1 LQAGR
6 PGLAKVAL
14 AAFFWKIRR
23 GAPIERSPHFSQR
36 EFPMFKALI
45 AFCLSRRPIVVLGL
59 VMFVAA
65 GFIAFKLLNIE
76 AYPNPT
82 PVILEVTAQA
92 PGLSAEE
99 MERYY
104 TIPMEIGLYTTPGI
118 EVIRSTSFY
127 GLSFVRV
134 SFKYGVDY
142 FFAYAQASIALQQN
156 VNLPGGLVPSIQE
169 NSSTGEIYRYQVVGP
184 PHFGIANLRTVQDWI
199 VARRLLTIPG
209 IAMINSWGGPTK
221 EFQVEV
227 DPHKLEAYSVTV
239 PQILTALGNANIN
252 VGGREIRIGQQSINI
267 RGVGLIDDGGNDD
280 LRQGYKVGDIENV
293 VLAQSNGVPVLVRD
307 VGKVSIGYR
316 PRLGILGR
324 GYRVQNE
331 AVDQDDV
338 VGSIVVMRRTEQTAQ
353 MIPLVQAAIE
363 KINHDGSLPPG
374 VHVAPYYDRSHLIAL
389 TTHTV
394 LHNLIFG
401 CLLVFLIQW
410 IFLGDLRS
418 ATIVGL
424 NIPFALFF
432 ATILLVIQGESANL
446 LSVGAVDFGII
457 VDSAVILVENIFKNF
472 QRDAEERR
480 SLLQRLGEGFWGV
493 DPTRNPADATPAR
506 GWTDRLRLIL
516 ISALQ
521 VDNAVLFSGLITV
534 AGFVPL
540 FTMQGVEGQIF
551 GPMARTYGYALAG
564 ALISTFTITPVIS
577 SMLLPKNVREVE
589 TIIVRFLHRIY
600 NPTLRFALSHRLL
613 VVGLELALSIG
624 TFTLIAPR
632 LGSEF
637 LPHLEEGNFWIRA
650 SMPITLSLQDGEAA
664 TKKMR
669 EILMRHPE
677 VTTVVSQHG
686 RPDDGSDA
694 SPFSNV
700 ELFAPLKPFDEWP
713 KGMTKDILTNQIQ
726 EEFNNELPGVI
737 FNFSQYIEDNIEEGI
752 SGVKG
757 VNSVKIVGPNLQ
769 VITNLAEQIR
779 DQMSQVRGV
788 TDLGIFPVLGQP
800 NLNIKVDRAKAARY
814 GLNSGDV
821 NAVVQATMGGAV
833 ATSVLEGDR
842 QFDLVVRYTPEYRDS
857 IDKIRN
863 IKVAYQTASGA
874 NAYIPLSELAT
885 ITLDTG
891 AAWVYHE
898 SMQRFIPVKFS
909 VRGRDLG
916 GTVEEAQERIAKNV
930 KLPSGYHLVWAGEY
944 GDLQAAKARL
954 YVIVP
959 ISFVLIAGA
968 LYGLFNNF
976 LDCILALAGIPDA
989 IVGGIL
995 ALYISGLH
1003 FSISAAIGFVSL
1015 FGVSVMDGILMI
1027 TFYNHERALGFSPME
1042 SMYRAASTRMRP
1054 LLMTALSACIGL
1066 FPAAISTGI
1075 GSQVQRPLATVI
1087 VGGMLV
1093 GPIMLLI
1100 AVPAL
1105 RLIFLSHE
1113 HHPISAIEAG

>member
-1 LQAGR
+1 M
-6 PGLAKVAL
+6 
-14 AAFFWKIRR
+14 F
-23 GAPIERSPHFSQR
+23 RS
-36 EFPMFKALI
+36 LL
-45 AFCLSRRPIVVLGL
+45 AFCLSRRAIVVVGLLLFAGAGL
-59 VMFVAA
+59 V
-65 GFIAFKLLNIE
+65 AFKLLNIE

-82 PVILEVTAQA
+82 PVILEITAQA
-92 PGLSAEE
+92 AGLSAEE

-104 TIPMEIGLYTTPGI
+104 TIPMEIGLYSTPGI
-118 EVIRSTSFY
+118 DVIRSTSFY

-142 FFAYAQASIALQQN
+142 FFAYSQASVAISQN
-156 VNLPGGLVPSIQE
+156 VNLPGGQVPNIQA

-184 PHFGIANLRTVQDWI
+184 PHFGITNLRTVQDWI

-209 IAMINSWGGPTK
+209 IAAVNSWGGPTK
-221 EFQVEV
+221 EFEVEV

-252 VGGREIRIGQQSINI
+252 VGGREIRVGQQSINI

-280 LRQGYKVGDIENV
+280 LREGYKVSDIENV
-293 VLAQSNGVPVLVRD
+293 VLSQQNGVPILIKD
-307 VGKVSIGYR
+307 VGKVSVGFR

-324 GYRVQNE
+324 DN
-331 AVDQDDV
+331 QDDV
-338 VGSIVVMRRTEQTAQ
+338 VGSIVVQRRTEKTAD
-353 MIPLVQAAIE
+353 MIPKVEQAIQE
-363 KINHDGSLPPG
+363 MNRDGSLPPG
-374 VHVAPYYDRSHLIAL
+374 VRVVPYYDRSSLVAL

-410 IFLGDLRS
+410 IFLGNLRS
-418 ATIVGL
+418 AIIVGI

-432 ATILLVIQGESANL
+432 ATILLVIMGESANL

-457 VDSAVILVENIFKNF
+457 VDSAVILVENIFRNF
-472 QRDAEERR
+472 QRDPEERR
-480 SLLQRLGEGFWGV
+480 GLLQRLASGAWGP
-493 DPTRNPADATPAR
+493 DPTTGEHAEAGTTFR
-506 GWTDRLRLIL
+506 WTDRLRLIL
-516 ISALQ
+516 VSALQ
-521 VDNAVLFSGLITV
+521 VDKAVLFSALITV

-551 GPMARTYGYALAG
+551 GPMSRTYGYALAG
-564 ALISTFTITPVIS
+564 ALIATFTVTPVVASFLIPEH
-577 SMLLPKNVREVE
+577 LRETE
-589 TIIVRFLHRIY
+589 TIIVRVLHRIY
-600 NPTLRFALSHRLL
+600 NPTLRFSLRNRFL
-613 VVGLELALSIG
+613 VVGLELALSLG
-624 TFTLIAPR
+624 TFFIIAPR

-664 TKKMR
+664 TRKMR
-669 EILMRHPE
+669 EILLRHPE
-677 VTTVVSQHG
+677 VLTVVSQHG

-713 KGMTKDILTNQIQ
+713 KGLTKEKLTAQIQ
-726 EEFNNELPGVI
+726 QDFQNELPGVI

-757 VNSVKIVGPNLQ
+757 VNSVKIVGPNLEVLTKLADQ
-769 VITNLAEQIR
+769 VRE
-779 DQMSQVRGV
+779 QMSEVRGV

-800 NLNIKVDRAKAARY
+800 NLNIKVDRDKAARY

-821 NAVVQATMGGAV
+821 NSVIQAAMGGAV
-833 ATSVLEGDR
+833 ATSVLEGPR
-842 QFDLVVRYTPEYRDS
+842 QFDLVVRYTPEYRQS
-857 IDKIRN
+857 IDEIRN
-863 IKVAYQTASGA
+863 IKVGYTSASGA
-874 NAYIPLSELAT
+874 NAYIPLCELAD
-885 ITLDTG
+885 ISLDTG
-891 AAWVYHE
+891 AAWIYHE
-898 SMQRFIPVKFS
+898 GMQRFIPVKFS

-916 GTVEEAQERIAKNV
+916 GTVAEAQERIAKNV
-930 KLPSGYHLVWAGEY
+930 KLPPGYRLIWAGEF
-944 GDLQAAKARL
+944 GDLQEAKKRL
-954 YVIVP
+954 EVIVP
-959 ISFVLIAGA
+959 ISFILIAGA
-968 LYGLFNNF
+968 LYSLFNNF
-976 LDCILALAGIPDA
+976 RDSILALAGIPDA

-995 ALYISGLH
+995 ALYVTHLN

-1027 TFYNHERALGFSPME
+1027 TFYNQERSQGFAPAQA
-1042 SMYRAASTRMRP
+1042 MYRAATTRMRP

-1066 FPAAISTGI
+1066 FPAAVSTGI

-1093 GPIMLLI
+1093 GPIMLLL

-1105 RLIFLSHE
+1105 RLIFLGGGERSPAPE
-1113 HHPISAIEAG
+1113 ESR

>member
-1 LQAGR
+1 
-6 PGLAKVAL
+6 
-14 AAFFWKIRR
+14 
-23 GAPIERSPHFSQR
+23 
-36 EFPMFKALI
+36 MFKSLI
-45 AFCLSRRPIVVLGL
+45 AFCLSRRPIVVVGLLLFVGAGL
-59 VMFVAA
+59 V
-65 GFIAFKLLNIE
+65 AFKQLNIE

-82 PVILEVTAQA
+82 PVILEITAQA

-104 TIPMEIGLYTTPGI
+104 TLPTEIGLYTTPGI
-118 EVIRSTSFY
+118 DVIRSTSFY

-142 FFAYAQASIALQQN
+142 NFAYAQASVAMQQN
-156 VNLPGGLVPSIQE
+156 VNLPGGLVPTIQA
-169 NSSTGEIYRYQVVGP
+169 NSSTGEIYRYQVIGP
-184 PHFGIANLRTVQDWI
+184 KHFGITNLRTVQDWI
-199 VARRLLTIPG
+199 VMRRLLTIPG
-209 IAMINSWGGPTK
+209 IAAINSWGGPTK

-252 VGGREIRIGQQSINI
+252 VGGREIHLGQQSINI

-280 LRQGYKVGDIENV
+280 LAQGYKVDDIENV
-293 VLAQSNGVPVLVRD
+293 VLTQINDVPVLMKD
-307 VGKVSIGYR
+307 IGKVSVGYR

-324 GYRVQNE
+324 
-331 AVDQDDV
+331 DHQDDV
-338 VGSIVVMRRTEQTAQ
+338 VGSIVVMRRTEQTAD
-353 MIPLVQAAIE
+353 MIPKVEAEIDKL
-363 KINHDGSLPPG
+363 NHDGSLPPG
-374 VHVAPYYDRSHLIAL
+374 VKVVPYYDRSSLIAV

-410 IFLGDLRS
+410 IFLGNLRS
-418 ATIVGL
+418 AVIVGL

-432 ATILLVIQGESANL
+432 ATILLVILGESANL

-457 VDSAVILVENIFKNF
+457 VDSAVILVENIFRNF
-472 QRDAEERR
+472 QRNSEERQG
-480 SLLQRLGEGFWGV
+480 LLQRLTGGSWGP
-493 DPTRNPADATPAR
+493 DPTQTTEQVTSAH

-516 ISALQ
+516 ISAIQ
-521 VDNAVLFSGLITV
+521 VDKAILFSALITV

-564 ALISTFTITPVIS
+564 ALIATFTVTPVLA
-577 SMLLPKNVREVE
+577 SMLLPEHVKEAE
-589 TIIVRFLHRIY
+589 TIVVRVLHRLY
-600 NPTLRFALSHRLL
+600 NPALRFALDHRPLT
-613 VVGLELALSIG
+613 VGIGIAFLAVSAFLG
-624 TFTLIAPR
+624 LQ

-650 SMPITLSLQDGEAA
+650 SMPTTLSLEDGEAA

-669 EILMRHPE
+669 EILLRHPE
-677 VTTVVSQHG
+677 VVTVVSQHG

-700 ELFAPLKPFDEWP
+700 ELFAPLKPFDEWL
-713 KGMTKDILTNQIQ
+713 GGLTKEKLTEQVQ
-726 EEFNNELPGVI
+726 TEFNNELPGVI

-757 VNSVKIVGPNLQ
+757 VNSVKIVGPNLE
-769 VITNLAEQIR
+769 TLTKLAEQVR
-779 DQMSQVRGV
+779 DQMNQVRGIA
-788 TDLGIFPVLGQP
+788 DLGIFPVLGQP

-821 NAVVQATMGGAV
+821 NSVVQAAMGGAV

-842 QFDLVVRYTPEYRDS
+842 QFDLVVRYTPEYCDTIER
-857 IDKIRN
+857 IRN
-863 IKVAYQTASGA
+863 VKVGYQTSSGV

-885 ITLDTG
+885 IKLDTG
-891 AAWVYHE
+891 AAWIYHE
-898 SMQRFIPVKFS
+898 SVQRFIPVKFS

-916 GTVEEAQERIAKNV
+916 GTVEEAQQQIAKNV
-930 KLPSGYHLVWAGEY
+930 KLPSGYHLVWAGEF
-944 GDLQAAKARL
+944 GDLQEAKKRL
-954 YVIVP
+954 EVIVP
-959 ISFVLIAGA
+959 ISLVLILGL
-968 LYGLFNNF
+968 LYSMFNS
-976 LDCILALAGIPDA
+976 LRDCLLTLAGIPFA
-989 IVGGIL
+989 VAGGVL
-995 ALYISGLH
+995 ALCVSGLN

-1027 TFYNHERALGFSPME
+1027 TFYNQERLQGLAPEDAMFH
-1042 SMYRAASTRMRP
+1042 AASTRMRP

-1066 FPAAISTGI
+1066 LPAAISTGI

-1093 GPIMLLI
+1093 GPVMLLLV
-1100 AVPAL
+1100 VPAL
-1105 RLIFLSHE
+1105 RMIFLGGDN
-1113 HHPISAIEAG
+1113 HPPSQEAR

>member
-1 LQAGR
+1 
-6 PGLAKVAL
+6 
-14 AAFFWKIRR
+14 
-23 GAPIERSPHFSQR
+23 
-36 EFPMFKALI
+36 MFKSLI
-45 AFCLSRRPIVVLGL
+45 AFCLSRRPIVVVGL
-59 VMFVAA
+59 ILFVGA
-65 GFIAFKLLNIE
+65 GIVAFKQLNIE

-82 PVILEVTAQA
+82 PVILEITAQA

-104 TIPMEIGLYTTPGI
+104 TIPTEIGLYTTPGI
-118 EVIRSTSFY
+118 DVIRSTSFY

-134 SFKYGVDY
+134 TFKYGVDY
-142 FFAYAQASIALQQN
+142 NFAYAQASIAMQQN
-156 VNLPGGLVPSIQE
+156 VSLPGGQVPSIQA

-184 PHFGIANLRTVQDWI
+184 KHFGITNLRTVQDWV

-209 IAMINSWGGPTK
+209 IAAVNSWGGPTK

-239 PQILTALGNANIN
+239 PQILTALGNANSN
-252 VGGREIRIGQQSINI
+252 VGGREIRVGQQSINI

-280 LRQGYKVGDIENV
+280 LAQGYKVGDVENV
-293 VLAQSNGVPVLVRD
+293 VLTQENGVPVLMKD
-307 VGKVSIGYR
+307 IGKVSVGYR

-324 GYRVQNE
+324 DQ
-331 AVDQDDV
+331 QDDV
-338 VGSIVVMRRTEQTAQ
+338 VGAIVVQRRTEKTAD
-353 MIPLVQAAIE
+353 MIPKVEAAIE
-363 KINHDGSLPPG
+363 KLNRDGSLPPG
-374 VHVAPYYDRSHLIAL
+374 VKVVPFYDRSSLIDI

-410 IFLGDLRS
+410 IFLGNLRS
-418 ATIVGL
+418 AVIVGL

-432 ATILLVIQGESANL
+432 ATILLVIMGESANL

-457 VDSAVILVENIFKNF
+457 VDSAVILVENIFRNF
-472 QRDAEERR
+472 QRSPEERQG
-480 SLLQRLGEGFWGV
+480 LLQRLAGGAWGS
-493 DPTRNPADATPAR
+493 DPTQATEQVTSAQ

-516 ISALQ
+516 ISAIQ
-521 VDNAVLFSGLITV
+521 VDKAILFSALITV

-564 ALISTFTITPVIS
+564 ALLATFTVTPVLASVLI
-577 SMLLPKNVREVE
+577 PERVTEAE
-589 TIIVRFLHRIY
+589 TIVVRLLHRVY
-600 NPTLRFALSHRLL
+600 SPALRFALSYRALT
-613 VVGLELALSIG
+613 VGIGIAFLAVSGFLG
-624 TFTLIAPR
+624 LR

-650 SMPITLSLQDGEAA
+650 SMPTTLSLEDGEAA
-664 TKKMR
+664 SRKMR
-669 EILMRHPE
+669 EILLRHPE
-677 VTTVVSQHG
+677 VVTVISQHG

-700 ELFAPLKPFDEWP
+700 ELFAPLKPFDQWP
-713 KGMTKDILTNQIQ
+713 RGLTKDKLTEQVQ
-726 EEFNNELPGVI
+726 AEFDNELPGVT

-757 VNSVKIVGPNLQ
+757 VNSIKIVGPNLETLTKLADQ
-769 VITNLAEQIR
+769 VR
-779 DQMSQVRGV
+779 DQMNQVRGIA
-788 TDLGIFPVLGQP
+788 DLGIFPVLGQP
-800 NLNIKVDRAKAARY
+800 NLNIKVDRSKAARY

-821 NAVVQATMGGAV
+821 NSVIQAAMGGAV

-857 IDKIRN
+857 IERIRN
-863 IKVAYQTASGA
+863 IKVGYQTTSGA
-874 NAYIPLSELAT
+874 TAYIPLNELAT
-885 ITLDTG
+885 ISLDTG
-891 AAWVYHE
+891 AAWIYHE
-898 SMQRFIPVKFS
+898 SVQRFIPVKFS

-916 GTVEEAQERIAKNV
+916 STVEEAQQRIANNV
-930 KLPSGYHLVWAGEY
+930 KLPPGYRLVWAGEF
-944 GDLQAAKARL
+944 GDLQEAKKRL
-954 YVIVP
+954 GVIVP
-959 ISFVLIAGA
+959 ISLVLILGL
-968 LYGLFNNF
+968 LYSMFNSF
-976 LDCILALAGIPDA
+976 RDCLLALAGIPFA
-989 IVGGIL
+989 VAGGIL
-995 ALYISGLH
+995 ALYVSGLN

-1027 TFYNHERALGFSPME
+1027 TFYNQERLHGLAPEDAMFH
-1042 SMYRAASTRMRP
+1042 AAATRMRP

-1093 GPIMLLI
+1093 GPVMLLLV
-1100 AVPAL
+1100 VPPL
-1105 RLIFLSHE
+1105 RMFFLDPE
-1113 HHPISAIEAG
+1113 RHHLAEESK